1 MTDKTMGATFMSR
14 TVTQGFNELSSRLE
28 ITDLQASTVSAR
40 QQNVRDAVK
49 KGFVVWDDF
58 LTGSYMRNTMI
69 SPLSDADIDIFFVL
83 SSEYYKVD
91 GQQYILDKVR
101 DVLKKTY
108 TTPQVSRN
116 GQAVTIFFKDFEVD
130 VVPAFRLQGGGYFI
144 ADSGLKRWIST
155 DPKKHIDLWSQA
167 NKAHDYT
174 LIPFLKMLKAW
185 NKENGRS
192 LRSFHLECLSLK
204 VLEGYAITY
213 YPSALSYF
221 FGNAQAWIKRD
232 LPDPAG
238 VGYNPDVG
246 KYLDTDDKINDV
258 VNRLETAY
266 SRAKKAEESAAR
278 EKIEDAYYYWRLIF
292 DDYFPAYG

>member
-1 MTDKTMGATFMSR
+1 MPC
-14 TVTQGFNELSSRLE
+14 TVAQGFDELRSRLE
-28 ITDLQASTVSAR
+28 ITDLQASTVSTR
-40 QQNVRDAVK
+40 QQNVRGAIK
-49 KGFVVWDDF
+49 KGFVALDDF

-69 SPLSDADIDIFFVL
+69 APLSDADIDIFFVF
-83 SSEYYKVD
+83 SSEYYRAD

-116 GQAVTIFFKDFEVD
+116 GQAVTIFFTDFEVD
-130 VVPAFRLQGGGYFI
+130 VVPAFYRQDGGYII
-144 ADSGLKRWIST
+144 ADSVLKRWIPT

-174 LIPFLKMLKAW
+174 LTPFLKMLKAW
-185 NKENGRS
+185 NMKNGSS
-192 LRSFHLECLSLK
+192 LRSFHLECLGLK
-204 VLEGYAITY
+204 MLEGYTITY

-221 FGNAQAWIKRD
+221 FGNAQTWIKRA

-246 KYLDTDDKINDV
+246 KYLDTDAKINGV
-258 VNRLETAY
+258 VGRLETAY
-266 SRAKKAEESAAR
+266 MRAKKAEEYAGR
-278 EKIEDAYYYWRLIF
+278 EKIEDAYSYWRLIF

>member
-1 MTDKTMGATFMSR
+1 MPS
-14 TVTQGFNELSSRLE
+14 TVAQGFDELCSRLE
-28 ITDLQASTVSAR
+28 ITDLQASTVSTR

-49 KGFVVWDDF
+49 KELIVLDDF

-69 SPLSDADIDIFFVL
+69 APLSDADIDIFFVL
-83 SSEYYKVD
+83 SSEYYKAD

-116 GQAVTIFFKDFEVD
+116 GQAVTIFFQDFEVD
-130 VVPAFRLQGGGYFI
+130 VVPAFYRQGGGYFI
-144 ADSGLKRWIST
+144 ADSVLKRWIPT
-155 DPKKHIDLWSQA
+155 DPKIHINLWSQA

-174 LIPFLKMLKAW
+174 LIPFLKMLKGW
-185 NKENGRS
+185 NKKNGS
-192 LRSFHLECLSLK
+192 ALCSFHLECLSLK

-213 YPSALSYF
+213 YPSGLSYF
-221 FGNAQAWIKRD
+221 FSNAQAWIKRP

-238 VGYNPDVG
+238 VGYNLDIG
-246 KYLDTDDKINDV
+246 KYLDTNDKINDV

-266 SRAKKAEESAAR
+266 TRAKKAEESAAR
-278 EKIEDAYYYWRLIF
+278 GKIDDAYYYWRLIF

>member
-1 MTDKTMGATFMSR
+1 MAR
-14 TVTQGFNELSSRLE
+14 TVAQGFDGLCSRLE
-28 ITDLQASTVSAR
+28 ITDLQASTVSTR

-49 KGFVVWDDF
+49 KELVVLDDF

-69 SPLSDADIDIFFVL
+69 APLSDADIDIFFVL
-83 SSEYYKVD
+83 SSEYYKAD

-116 GQAVTIFFKDFEVD
+116 GQAVTIFFTDFEVD
-130 VVPAFRLQGGGYFI
+130 IVPAFNRQGGGYII
-144 ADSGLKRWIST
+144 ADSVLKRWIST

-174 LIPFLKMLKAW
+174 LIPLLKMLKGW
-185 NKENGRS
+185 NKKNGSS

-213 YPSALSYF
+213 YPSSLSYF
-221 FGNAQAWIKRD
+221 FGNAQAWIKRA

-238 VGYNPDVG
+238 VGYNPDIG
-246 KYLDTDDKINDV
+246 KYLDTDAKINDV
-258 VNRLETAY
+258 VGRLETAY
-266 SRAKKAEESAAR
+266 ARAKKAEECAASG
-278 EKIEDAYYYWRLIF
+278 KIDDAYSYWRLIF

>member
-1 MTDKTMGATFMSR
+1 MPR
-14 TVTQGFNELSSRLE
+14 TVAQGFDELRSRLE
-28 ITDLQASTVSAR
+28 ITDLQASTVSTR

-49 KGFVVWDDF
+49 KELVVLDDF

-69 SPLSDADIDIFFVL
+69 APLANADIDVFFVL
-83 SSEYYKVD
+83 SSEYYKAD
-91 GQQYILDKVR
+91 GQQYLLEKMR

-130 VVPAFRLQGGGYFI
+130 VVPAFNLQGGGYLI
-144 ADSGLKRWIST
+144 ADSVLKRWIST

-174 LIPFLKMLKAW
+174 LIPFFKMLKAW
-185 NKENGRS
+185 NKKNGS
-192 LRSFHLECLSLK
+192 ALRSFHLECLGLK

-221 FGNAQAWIKRD
+221 FGNAPAWIKRA

-238 VGYNPDVG
+238 VGYNLDVG
-246 KYLDTDDKINDV
+246 KYLDTNDKINDV
-258 VNRLETAY
+258 ISRLETAY
-266 SRAKKAEESAAR
+266 TRATKAEEYAAK

>member
-1 MTDKTMGATFMSR
+1 MPR
-14 TVTQGFNELSSRLE
+14 TVAQRFDELCSRLE
-28 ITDLQASTVSAR
+28 ITDLQASTVSTR
-40 QQNVRDAVK
+40 QQNVRNAVK
-49 KGFVVWDDF
+49 KELVVLDDF

-69 SPLSDADIDIFFVL
+69 APLSDADIDVFFVL
-83 SSEYYKVD
+83 SSEYYKAD
-91 GQQYILDKVR
+91 GQEFLLDKVR

-130 VVPAFRLQGGGYFI
+130 VVPAFSRQGGGYFI
-144 ADSGLKRWIST
+144 ADSVLKRWIPT

-174 LIPFLKMLKAW
+174 FIPFLKMLKAW
-185 NKENGRS
+185 NKKNGRS

-213 YPSALSYF
+213 YPSALCYF
-221 FGNAQAWIKRD
+221 FSNAQAWIKRP
-232 LPDPAG
+232 LSDPAG

-246 KYLDTDDKINDV
+246 KYLDTNDKINDV
-258 VNRLETAY
+258 VSRLETAY
-266 SRAKKAEESAAR
+266 SRAKKAEEYVRKENLA
-278 EKIEDAYYYWRLIF
+278 EAYNYWRLIF
-292 DDYFPAYG
+292 GDYFPAFR